1 MFVCMYVCLY
11 VCLFVCLFVCLLDMP
26 AWSTLIRY
34 TCCTWEE
41 AEFIG
46 RGPYRKI
53 SSAPPTRL
61 PLRAKTYATLVPFYN
76 FFLKLFSHLTSLLI
90 KSLWRYMLLYICNK
104 YKRLIKYLTTS
115 ILLYICNN
123 KYKKTYRIPNEIYLI
138 IYLQ

>member
-46 RGPYRKI
+46 RGPYRKMN
-53 SSAPPTRL
+53 SAPPTRL
-61 PLRAKTYATLVPFYN
+61 PLRAKTYATLIPSYN
-76 FFLKLFSHLTSLLI
+76 FFLKMFSHLTSLLI

-104 YKRLIKYLTTS
+104 YKRLIKFLTTS

-123 KYKKTYRIPNEIYLI
+123 KYKRLI
-138 IYLQ
+138 KSLTRYILLYICT